1 MMKKYFL
8 YFFIITILFFCCK
21 CIFFLLELKKK
32 KKKKKMEVAKRYF
45 NGAIK
50 TPIETF
56 IKNCHNEMEETFQKH
71 YQLKCKTEQM
81 QKIIKELSM
90 WKTKKR

>member
-1 MMKKYFL
+1 M
-8 YFFIITILFFCCK
+8 YFFSFRV
-21 CIFFLLELKKK
+21 KKK
-32 KKKKKMEVAKRYF
+32 KKKKIEVAKRYF

-56 IKNCHNEMEETFQKH
+56 VKNCHNEMEETFQKH